1 MDGITKIT
9 ATSPPTSK
17 KGILSFLRAV
27 GFWRMYIPDYS
38 LILSLLDQLPRKI
51 TFVWGHEQQAFEQ
64 IKQEIACA
72 VVLGPVQT
80 EHHVKNLLY
89 TAARGKG
96 PTWSFLQRTTGEA
109 EGLPL
114 GCGSQGYRRSE
125 GCYSPIEKNVLAAD
139 GSTEANPFGLLNC
152 KKTLLPR

>member
-27 GFWRMYIPDYS
+27 GFWRMHIPDYS

-64 IKQEIACA
+64 IKQEIACVA
-72 VVLGPVQT
+72 ALGPVWM
-80 EHHVKNLLY
+80 EHDVKNILY
-89 TAARGKG
+89 TDAGESGR
-96 PTWSFLQRTTGEA
+96 TWSLW
-109 EGLPL
+109 
-114 GCGSQGYRRSE
+114 
-125 GCYSPIEKNVLAAD
+125 
-139 GSTEANPFGLLNC
+139 
-152 KKTLLPR
+152 